1 MLTGEIHILP
11 TDNTPEF
18 HFNSDGMF
26 KIRGRGL
33 YKNKTED
40 VEQVLNWITEYLENP
55 VEVTYVIIAFEYLN
69 SLSTVILVSM
79 LRKLKEVILKSKK
92 LVIHWYYE
100 EDDEDMYERGEYI
113 SLTFD
118 IPFTFILTDH
128 ISAFLSQSV

>member
-1 MLTGEIHILP
+1 
-11 TDNTPEF
+11 
-18 HFNSDGMF
+18 
-26 KIRGRGL
+26 
-33 YKNKTED
+33 
-40 VEQVLNWITEYLENP
+40 
-55 VEVTYVIIAFEYLN
+55 
-69 SLSTVILVSM
+69 M

>member
-33 YKNKTED
+33 YNNKTED

-55 VEVTYVIIAFEYLN
+55 VEVTRGHRFEYQKSQRWVLQIDARKPKEAPN
-69 SLSTVILVSM
+69 EKQGPWFI
-79 LRKLKEVILKSKK
+79 LRKMEKIYMK
-92 LVIHWYYE
+92 
-100 EDDEDMYERGEYI
+100 REYI
-113 SLTFD
+113 STSRLQA
-118 IPFTFILTDH
+118 H
-128 ISAFLSQSV
+128 S

>member
-33 YKNKTED
+33 YNNKTED

-55 VEVTYVIIAFEYLN
+55 VEVTYIVIALEYLN
-69 SLSTVILVSM
+69 SYSTTIIVSILRRLNMV
-79 LRKLKEVILKSKK
+79 LLQSKK
-92 LVIHWYYE
+92 LVIQWYYE
-100 EDDEDMYERGEYI
+100 EDDEDLLERGEYI

-128 ISAFLSQSV
+128 ISALLS